1 MKKNRFLA
9 YYIFFTG
16 IMLVSVVG
24 SEIIW
29 DVFDFAHTINYPLLP
44 NLLYH
49 VLSII
54 SFPYAV
60 FATLLN
66 LPFALLLPELWG
78 MCIIPA
84 LIVAVGAVILIRG
97 RFQKKAALVCFCCF
111 AHAAL
116 FYYVSLNGL
125 MSV

>member
-1 MKKNRFLA
+1 MKKNRFIA
-9 YYIFFTG
+9 CYIFFTG

-29 DVFDFAHTINYPLLP
+29 DVFDFSHTMNHPILP
-44 NLLYH
+44 DLLYH
-49 VLSII
+49 ILSII
-54 SFPYAV
+54 YFPYAV

-78 MCIIPA
+78 MYLIPA
-84 LIVAVGAVILIRG
+84 LVVAVGVGTLLHG
-97 RFQKKAALVCFCCF
+97 RFQPRAIVLSLCHVV
-111 AHAAL
+111 HAGL
-116 FYYVSLNGL
+116 FLYLSFHGL